1 MQISARA
8 DYGVRAMLELA
19 SREPAAVPNNGLP
32 SPAPTLTVAPVSAQ
46 DLAEM
51 QAIPVKF
58 LEAILTTLRKAGLLV
73 STRGAAGGFSL
84 AKPSSSIMI
93 ADIIRALDGPLA
105 SVRGHAPEGAEYT
118 GSATHLRNLWVALR
132 ASMREVLET
141 VTLRDIVENQLPP
154 GVLELLKSDG
164 AWERR

>member
-19 SREPAAVPNNGLP
+19 SREPTSAPNDGLP
-32 SPAPTLTVAPVSAQ
+32 SPAAPLTVAPVSAQ
-46 DLAEM
+46 DLAEL

-58 LEAILTTLRKAGLLV
+58 LEAILTTLRKAGLLI

-84 AKPSSSIMI
+84 AKPANAIVI

-105 SVRGHAPEGAEYT
+105 SVRGLAPEEAEYEGT
-118 GSATHLRNLWVALR
+118 AAHLRDIWVALR
-132 ASMREVLET
+132 VSMRDVLEH
-141 VTLRDIVENQLPP
+141 VTLSDIAENRIPEH
-154 GVLELLKSDG
+154 VRRLLAKDG